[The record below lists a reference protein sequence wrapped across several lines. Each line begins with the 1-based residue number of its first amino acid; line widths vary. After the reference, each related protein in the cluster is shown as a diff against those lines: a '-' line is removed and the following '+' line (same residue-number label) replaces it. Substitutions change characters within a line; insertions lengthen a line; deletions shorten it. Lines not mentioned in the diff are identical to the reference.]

1 MERCCAERW
10 STSCQNTL
18 ALAISA
24 ARAYTVL
31 ELLPGTYCN
40 EGYAG
45 SPSSDSDYLH
55 ERTATITGKSYLIV
69 TAANAS
75 NVPRIVFDGDGGFG
89 ITSSQ
94 HISFSHL
101 EVSGPALGI
110 TGTEATRERER
121 VTGRIL
127 HNGKADGC
135 GEYAQAWECNS
146 HSHCHWS
153 PVSGFCSGIAYPYYN
168 GLGFD
173 VRSST
178 DLSFSRL
185 SIHHCPS
192 AAIHVV
198 KSDNIL
204 FDSNL
209 VYGNTW
215 WTTFATSAIAFADVL
230 ERASGGRR
238 RVANSSEARSKVAT
252 TSLTAQSE
260 AVATAEE
267 SGSFTTVSNNVI
279 YANRNFIPFYLPSAV
294 DNQANG
300 VADYGTW
307 AQRYILDGQ
316 GIALT
321 RLSEYAGS
329 LGIENN
335 TIFDCGIN
343 GLSIQKTAKATVK
356 VKDNRIFDN
365 GRTSVAWEG
374 RQNAGGFVLNSGR
387 QNAVT
392 LRSNR
397 VSANADAST
406 YQCYGS
412 CKHALASSSEGNTAC
427 GGALSPAYPSDAFV
441 PTDCRQQAAD
451 FQALRKLYPSAE
463 MPLCPQY
470 TPFRQAQ
477 GFNCVEPTTDERG
490 RSRAAEGR
498 QSSLSTMVPR
508 PFWGDG

>member
-260 AVATAEE
+260 AVATGKLGEA
-267 SGSFTTVSNNVI
+267 I
-279 YANRNFIPFYLPSAV
+279 AYAREIFR
-294 DNQANG
+294 G
-300 VADYGTW
+300 
-307 AQRYILDGQ
+307 
-316 GIALT
+316 
-321 RLSEYAGS
+321 
-329 LGIENN
+329 LGIPCPGPTPCWTDNKAN
-335 TIFDCGIN
+335 QL
-343 GLSIQKTAKATVK
+343 LSS
-356 VKDNRIFDN
+356 
-365 GRTSVAWEG
+365 GEG
-374 RQNAGGFVLNSGR
+374 TPTRMRHAIRRFNVFKQRVEYGE
-387 QNAVT
+387 VT
-392 LRSNR
+392 LRHVR
-397 VSANADAST
+397 DAANASD
-406 YQCYGS
+406 YRV
-412 CKHALASSSEGNTAC
+412 
-427 GGALSPAYPSDAFV
+427 GGGC
-441 PTDCRQQAAD
+441 T
-451 FQALRKLYPSAE
+451 
-463 MPLCPQY
+463 
-470 TPFRQAQ
+470 
-477 GFNCVEPTTDERG
+477 RG
-490 RSRAAEGR
+490 WE
-498 QSSLSTMVPR
+498 
-508 PFWGDG
+508 